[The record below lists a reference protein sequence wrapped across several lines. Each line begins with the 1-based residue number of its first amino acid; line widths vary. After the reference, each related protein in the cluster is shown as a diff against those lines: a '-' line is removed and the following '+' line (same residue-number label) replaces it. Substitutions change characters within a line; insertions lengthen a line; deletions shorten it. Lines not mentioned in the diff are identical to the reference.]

1 MPKVINL
8 KAGDKGVYINQL
20 PEYITATIS
29 SERVFNIREVINL
42 DVIMSQNGKHLS
54 LSQGGIKIGPHIS
67 KVEVSG
73 QIFYWKSTNTDPYQW
88 ASIRLNDKEIST
100 AIADN
105 SGDWAGLSFTPR
117 IIDVKE
123 GDVIYLYNIC
133 TGRVR
138 QGTNT
143 YLHVK
148 VAEYS

>member
-20 PEYITATIS
+20 PEYITATAS
-29 SERVFNIREVINL
+29 SERDFNGGVINL
-42 DVIMSQNGKHLS
+42 EVIMSQKGNHLS

-73 QIFYWKSTNTDPYQW
+73 QIFYWKSTNTEPYQW
-88 ASIRLNDKEIST
+88 ASIKLNDKWIST

-105 SGDWAGLSFTPR
+105 SGDWAGLYFTPR

-123 GDVIYLYNIC
+123 GDVIYFYNMC

-138 QGTNT
+138 PNENT
-143 YLHVK
+143 YLNVK